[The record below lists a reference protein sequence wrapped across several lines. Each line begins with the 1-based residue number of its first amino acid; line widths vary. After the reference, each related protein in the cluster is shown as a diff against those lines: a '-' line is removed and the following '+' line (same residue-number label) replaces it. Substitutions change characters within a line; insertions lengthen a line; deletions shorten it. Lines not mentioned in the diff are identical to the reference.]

1 MFRFL
6 VAVMLCMTASSLAPS
21 AHADDT
27 LPARAV
33 QSRLNTERHELTLS
47 TGLLPMDAFEK
58 GLTVGGS
65 YTWHFSDLLAWEAVN
80 YQHSFPL
87 ETALRDELRL
97 FDLEPT
103 PFERVERFVTSN
115 LVFKPVYFKGAW
127 LNDGLAFGEF
137 FALAGGGYGWLTR
150 SSRAVVD
157 VGVGVRFYTGDHLS
171 VRFDLRELLF
181 VTRDDI
187 HDELWLG
194 LGISL

>member
-1 MFRFL
+1 MSRW
-6 VAVMLCMTASSLAPS
+6 LAGLLLTGLTGS
-21 AHADDT
+21 ALAEG

-33 QSRLNTERHELTLS
+33 QNRRHTQTHELHVAF
-47 TGLLPMDAFEK
+47 GALPMDAFEK
-58 GLTVGGS
+58 GLTVGGG
-65 YTWHFSDLLAWEAVN
+65 YTWHFSDLLAWEAAH
-80 YQHSFPL
+80 YTYSFAA
-87 ETALRDELRL
+87 ETDLRDELRV

-103 PFERVERFVTSN
+103 PFERVESFVTSN

-150 SSRAVVD
+150 SSRPVVD
-157 VGVGVRFYTGDHLS
+157 FGLGVRFYAGELLS
-171 VRFDLRELLF
+171 VRFDIREVLF
-181 VTRDDI
+181 ITEDDV